1 VKAKSSLI
9 VPVLAAAL
17 AIPTIGHTVTNHNS
31 STSKASVSTE
41 QKDEKGFHEKW
52 GKGEKRDKLMN
63 EIKQYASPQVQ
74 KQLKKDLTQRES
86 LMKQLRQ
93 TPAFQKK
100 MEQRKAEKQAFYKAH
115 KQEID
120 SIKQQVK
127 DGKLTKQ
134 QAHKKLDALFGK
146 KDGKD
151 HEKDKG
157 KENGNRGLFKGL
169 KTAIQKKDRAAI
181 NSILEKFDKQL
192 EKSNQKLQQKINASK

>member
-1 VKAKSSLI
+1 MKAKSSLI

-17 AIPTIGHTVTNHNS
+17 AIPTIGHTITNHTS
-31 STSKASVSTE
+31 TTSKAASTQ
-41 QKDEKGFHEKW
+41 QKDEKGSHEKW
-52 GKGEKRDKLMN
+52 GKGEKRDKLIK
-63 EIKQYASPQVQ
+63 EIEQYASPQV
-74 KQLKKDLTQRES
+74 KDQLKKDLTQRET

-100 MEQRKAEKQAFYKAH
+100 MEQKKAERQAFYKAH
-115 KQEID
+115 KQEIA

-134 QAHKKLDALFGK
+134 QAHKKLASLFGK

-157 KENGNRGLFKGL
+157 KDKGLFKGL
-169 KTAIQKKDRAAI
+169 KTALQKKDSAAI
-181 NSILEKFDKQL
+181 NSILEKFDQQL
-192 EKSNQKLQQKINASK
+192 EKSNQQLQQKINASK